1 MLGFAPMNDSI
12 TPEHLFMN
20 RRRWLQAA
28 ALGVSLPASFAAYR
42 RFNPDDIDVVSEPEL
57 KK

>member
-1 MLGFAPMNDSI
+1 MNDSI
-12 TPEHLFMN
+12 TPEHVVMN

-42 RFNPDDIDVVSEPEL
+42 RFNPVDIDVVLGPEL
-57 KK
+57 TK